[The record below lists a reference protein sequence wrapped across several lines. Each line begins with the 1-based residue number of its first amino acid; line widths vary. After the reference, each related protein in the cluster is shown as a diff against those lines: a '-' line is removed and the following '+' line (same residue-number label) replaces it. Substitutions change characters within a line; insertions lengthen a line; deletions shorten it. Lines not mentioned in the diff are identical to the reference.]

1 MAGLVAPTALENYFL
16 SLVNNAR
23 ANAGLVPLTFDGE
36 LLAASDAHSTWMDA
50 TDTFSHIGVNGSD
63 PGQRMTAAGYG
74 WSGYGE
80 NVAYVSGP
88 ATQAAVDQLFQNLM
102 NSPPHRA
109 NILNSSFQEIG
120 IGLQEGAINGHSAV
134 FVTQNFGIP
143 NAAEQ
148 AEPHDAGT
156 GALTGSIY
164 NDVLIGSA
172 AADTI
177 FSGLG
182 NDVAEGGLGNDL
194 LFGGQGNDSLYGGDN
209 ADQLYGAQGDDVLS
223 GGAGDDQVY
232 GSIGRDTV
240 YGGGGN
246 DLVSGLRDDDLL
258 YAGEGSDTIWS
269 GAGNDIAYGG
279 AGNDVIYGS
288 LGNDRFYGEAGAD
301 TFIFEAGWGVDEIV
315 GFSFLEG
322 DRIALAGQSYSIRDT
337 AEGMALDLSGGG
349 SIVLHNIEPLAFSTA
364 FLV

>member
-1 MAGLVAPTALENYFL
+1 MSLEAYLEEDGFGYCETFL
-16 SLVNNAR
+16 S
-23 ANAGLVPLTFDGE
+23 
-36 LLAASDAHSTWMDA
+36 
-50 TDTFSHIGVNGSD
+50 
-63 PGQRMTAAGYG
+63 
-74 WSGYGE
+74 
-80 NVAYVSGP
+80 
-88 ATQAAVDQLFQNLM
+88 
-102 NSPPHRA
+102 
-109 NILNSSFQEIG
+109 
-120 IGLQEGAINGHSAV
+120 
-134 FVTQNFGIP
+134 
-143 NAAEQ
+143 AAE
-148 AEPHDAGT
+148 
-156 GALTGSIY
+156 ALAWLASNTPS
-164 NDVLIGSA
+164 
-172 AADTI
+172 
-177 FSGLG
+177 
-182 NDVAEGGLGNDL
+182 VAILD
-194 LFGGQGNDSLYGGDN
+194 YT
-209 ADQLYGAQGDDVLS
+209 QGDDVLS

-232 GSIGRDTV
+232 GAIGRDTV